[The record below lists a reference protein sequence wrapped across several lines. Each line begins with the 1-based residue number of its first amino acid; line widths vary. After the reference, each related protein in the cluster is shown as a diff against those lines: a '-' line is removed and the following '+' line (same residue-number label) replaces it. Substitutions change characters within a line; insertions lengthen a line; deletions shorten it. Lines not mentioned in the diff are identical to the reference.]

1 MINDSILCCTG
12 YDLDVKQKYFNL
24 LRSKRVDAIIL
35 TGSKFVE
42 MRSKDNNYITEA
54 AANGLPVML
63 VNGYLEEKN
72 IYSTGCYRRDD
83 RTGTGIRCGSSDHP
97 SPDDFSPV
105 KSDQCRF
112 YRPQTDHDD
121 PGGSVLLCNAYE
133 L

>member
-1 MINDSILCCTG
+1 MICKE
-12 YDLDVKQKYFNL
+12 V
-24 LRSKRVDAIIL
+24 
-35 TGSKFVE
+35 
-42 MRSKDNNYITEA
+42 MRK
-54 AANGLPVML
+54 
-63 VNGYLEEKN
+63 LEERWNPSYALEWDNVGLLVGREEKEIKDFIFYQKN

-97 SPDDFSPV
+97 SPDDFFTGK

-112 YRPQTDHDD
+112 YRPQTDYDD